1 MSASDDDPRRS
12 ASSPRPACGERS
24 TRTQVE
30 STRLAHVEV
39 PISAKPEIGA
49 RRVRGPLRESEPTE
63 APPNRA
69 EIRTAS
75 GARDSQQDP
84 IHCICIDP
92 VHVAR
97 VWPLVSHLIRAAMH
111 KGRISEF
118 ADVERAVLDGAQLL
132 WVAADTRAIWAAAV
146 TQLTRANGEK
156 FCTIVACG
164 GRERARWLPL
174 KAELEAFAKAEG
186 CAAIRIHGR
195 RGWAREFPDYR
206 LTRILLEKEL

>member
-1 MSASDDDPRRS
+1 MSASDDERDAIDANNIQSDDACRS
-12 ASSPRPACGERS
+12 ATSPRPACGERS
-24 TRTQVE
+24 TRE
-30 STRLAHVEV
+30 
-39 PISAKPEIGA
+39 A
-49 RRVRGPLRESEPTE
+49 RRVRGPLRESEPVET
-63 APPNRA
+63 PPHHA
-69 EIRTAS
+69 EIGSSAGALGPLPAS
-75 GARDSQQDP
+75 GARDSESAP

-92 VHVAR
+92 AHVAR

-118 ADVERAVLDGAQLL
+118 ADVERAVLEGAQLL

-146 TQLTRANGEK
+146 TQLTRANGET

-195 RGWAREFPDYR
+195 WGGAREFPDYR
-206 LTRILLEKEL
+206 LTRIPA

>member
-1 MSASDDDPRRS
+1 MSASDDDARRS
-12 ASSPRPACGERS
+12 ASLPRPACGERS
-24 TRTQVE
+24 PCE
-30 STRLAHVEV
+30 
-39 PISAKPEIGA
+39 A
-49 RRVRGPLRESEPTE
+49 RRVRGTLREFEPVE
-63 APPNRA
+63 APPHQA
-69 EIRTAS
+69 ETGTAPA
-75 GARDSQQDP
+75 ARNSQQDP

-92 VHVAR
+92 AHVAR

-118 ADVERAVLDGAQLL
+118 ADVERAVLEGAQLL

-146 TQLTRANGEK
+146 TQLTHANGER

>member
-1 MSASDDDPRRS
+1 
-12 ASSPRPACGERS
+12 
-24 TRTQVE
+24 V
-30 STRLAHVEV
+30 
-39 PISAKPEIGA
+39 
-49 RRVRGPLRESEPTE
+49 E
-63 APPNRA
+63 APPHPDLLPARGEKELA
-69 EIRTAS
+69 ESDA
-75 GARDSQQDP
+75 

-92 VHVAR
+92 AHVDR
-97 VWPLVSHLIRAAMH
+97 VWPLVAHLIRAAMR

-118 ADVERAVLDGAQLL
+118 ADVERAVLDGAHLL
-132 WVAADTRAIWAAAV
+132 WVAADRQAIWAAAV

-174 KAELEAFAKAEG
+174 KAQLETFAKAEG

-206 LTRILLEKEL
+206 LTRILLEKELT

>member
-1 MSASDDDPRRS
+1 MSASDETNNMTRSNDTCRS
-12 ASSPRPACGERS
+12 APSPLPACG
-24 TRTQVE
+24 
-30 STRLAHVEV
+30 
-39 PISAKPEIGA
+39 A
-49 RRVRGPLRESEPTE
+49 REFAEQE
-63 APPNRA
+63 A
-69 EIRTAS
+69 I
-75 GARDSQQDP
+75 Q
-84 IHCICIDP
+84 CICIDP
-92 VHVAR
+92 TKVQI
-97 VWPLVSHLIRAAMH
+97 VWPLVAHLIRAAMR

-118 ADVERAVLDGAQLL
+118 ADVEAAVLAGTQLL
-132 WVAADTRAIWAAAV
+132 WVAADRQAIWAAAV
-146 TQLTRANGEK
+146 TQLSRANGET